1 MPHLKFPY
9 YFHLLHSIVC
19 SSTPLCFWINKIKEL
34 FPFVLL
40 WLVHMS
46 VLTTPL
52 FWSFTEC
59 AVISNKE
66 NRTSVP
72 EEFEWTSVPEEFEWT
87 PKPGRP
93 AYIFHQIGQGNFLGI
108 ECTEPARLQKGHGD
122 WPQVQAGR
130 SILGHPAPLVSLS
143 LRAFAWC
150 WFEPSTSLSFLLS
163 FEFTLIK
170 LK

>member
-1 MPHLKFPY
+1 M
-9 YFHLLHSIVC
+9 
-19 SSTPLCFWINKIKEL
+19 
-34 FPFVLL
+34 
-40 WLVHMS
+40 
-46 VLTTPL
+46 
-52 FWSFTEC
+52 
-59 AVISNKE
+59 ISNKE
-66 NRTSVP
+66 IRTSIP
-72 EEFEWTSVPEEFEWT
+72 EKFERTPKGIQAGR
-87 PKPGRP
+87 PKPGRL
-93 AYIFHQIGQGNFLGI
+93 AYIFHQIGQGNFPGT
-108 ECTEPARLQKGHGD
+108 EYTEPARLQKGHGD